1 MFVAM
6 GLQIIGQKGISLW
19 FFSFLISFDN
29 SYLFLHPL
37 EGEQKWKHVLYF
49 LLILSQIYSFL
60 LPLILSSILSFCL
73 RRFPMLLSV
82 RASLN
87 VFYFRETLSETQQ

>member
-1 MFVAM
+1 MSVAVAF
-6 GLQIIGQKGISLW
+6 QIIGQKGIPLW
-19 FFSFLISFDN
+19 FCSFIISFDN

-60 LPLILSSILSFCL
+60 LPLIFSSILSFCL
-73 RRFPMLLSV
+73 RRFPMLLSML
-82 RASLN
+82 ASLN
-87 VFYFRETLSETQQ
+87 VFYFREIRSETQQ